1 MPVAH
6 DKMKKRLNADIQ
18 KPKIVKQ
25 FYKTILAQGF
35 EGASVAKVAKQM
47 QIHPSLILHYFGNKE
62 NLTLAL
68 VDYVIDAYG
77 SLLKKFKSQDLTPED
92 RLERL
97 LEALWSREYYEKIDV
112 AGSFAVLAVSFR
124 NEKIHHKIRELYRGL
139 KKFLVREFT
148 YLMDHQVVAAKDPA
162 HMAEVV
168 MTMTEGSRHFRRFII
183 EEESGDNGQI
193 RRYNQQMMEAAW
205 HYLTG
210 KQKTWPTDPGFSA
223 FPGTPFVR

>member
-1 MPVAH
+1 MDGVSAG
-6 DKMKKRLNADIQ
+6 KMKKRLNADIQ

-25 FYKTILAQGF
+25 FYETILVEGF
-35 EGASVAKVAKQM
+35 EGASVAKVAKRM

-77 SLLKKFKSQDLTPED
+77 SLLKKFKSRDLRPED

-112 AGSFAVLAVSFR
+112 SGSFAVLAVSFR

-139 KKFLVREFT
+139 KKFLVGEFA
-148 YLMDHQVVAAKDPA
+148 YLMDHQVIAAEDPA

-168 MTMTEGSRHFRRFII
+168 ITMTEGSRHFRQFII
-183 EEESGDNGQI
+183 EEESGAEKESREDKQI
-193 RRYNQQMMEAAW
+193 RRYNQQMIDAAR
-205 HYLTG
+205 HFLTG
-210 KQKTWPTDPGFSA
+210 KK
-223 FPGTPFVR
+223 